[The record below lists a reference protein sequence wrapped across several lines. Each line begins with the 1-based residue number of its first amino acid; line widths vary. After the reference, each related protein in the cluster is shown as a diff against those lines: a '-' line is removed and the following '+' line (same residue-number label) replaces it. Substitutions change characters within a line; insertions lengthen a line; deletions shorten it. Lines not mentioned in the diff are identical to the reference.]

1 MRLLLAMTLL
11 FGIAALPLSV
21 SAQPAE
27 EDSLSS
33 WQVDEG
39 ASLEQPASEEPALQ
53 LKLDE
58 AGVEVAPTE
67 HWPGMDQVTTPE
79 ETEKVLRFNRART
92 GLYYGVGFGAGFLVG
107 GAIWFGVSYICPAEP
122 LCILFCEPPP
132 PCPPPPERNPGAR
145 KAGLTLMSIGAA
157 AMITSGVVYGVRKR
171 QLRNPEHVDRG
182 KRRRVQWDLARS
194 RLVF

>member
-1 MRLLLAMTLL
+1 MRLLLAMTLGAPL
-11 FGIAALPLSV
+11 TLPLSV

-27 EDSLSS
+27 EDGLSS

-39 ASLEQPASEEPALQ
+39 TSLEQPASEEPVLQ

-67 HWPGMDQVTTPE
+67 HWPGMGQVTTPE
-79 ETEKVLRFNRART
+79 ETEKVVRFTRART
-92 GLYYGVGFGAGFLVG
+92 GLYYGLGFGAGFLVG
-107 GAIWFGVSYICPAEP
+107 GAIWFGVSYICPPEP
-122 LCILFCEPPP
+122 FCILFCEPPP
-132 PCPPPPERNPGAR
+132 PCPPPRERNPGAR

-157 AMITSGVVYGVRKR
+157 AMIMSGVVYGVRKR